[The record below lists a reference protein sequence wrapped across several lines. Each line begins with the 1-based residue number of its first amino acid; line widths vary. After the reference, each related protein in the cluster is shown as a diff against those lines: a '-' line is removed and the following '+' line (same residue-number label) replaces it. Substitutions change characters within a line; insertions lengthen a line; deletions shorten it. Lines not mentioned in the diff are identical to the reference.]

1 MTNLPICPQSTH
13 MLVVEGLVKE
23 FKKGPRIGP
32 ISFRINRGEI
42 FALVGPN
49 GAGKTTTIRVLLG
62 IYRPSTGDIYLCG
75 KKIRSLQGVASY
87 VPEESAVYPRLTGY
101 EHLYF
106 YALLYTNNRTH
117 AKRLADRAAEYT
129 GLSARDLRRK
139 VQEYSK
145 GMKRRLLLG
154 IALALETPILVLD
167 EPTAG
172 LDVHSAVHIRKL
184 IKGEAEKGKTIILSS
199 HNMFEVE
206 RLADTVAFI
215 NRGRIVALGTPR
227 ELLEK
232 YNAHDLE
239 EAFVK
244 ATSR

>member
-1 MTNLPICPQSTH
+1 MSLLACTQPTY
-13 MLVVEGLVKE
+13 MLVVKGLVKE

-32 ISFRINRGEI
+32 VSFKISRGEI

-49 GAGKTTTIRVLLG
+49 GAGKTTTIRMLLG
-62 IYRPSTGDIYLCG
+62 IYKPSAGEIYLCG
-75 KKIRSLQGVASY
+75 EKVRSLQGIASY

-106 YALLYTNNRTH
+106 YALLYTNNRAH
-117 AKRLADRAAEYT
+117 ARRLADKAAKYT
-129 GLSARDLRRK
+129 GLSTRDLKRK

-172 LDVHSAVHIRKL
+172 LDVHSAVHIRNL
-184 IKGEAEKGKTIILSS
+184 IKSEAEKGKTIILSS

-206 RLADTVAFI
+206 RLANTVAFI
-215 NRGRIVALGTPR
+215 NRGRIVAFGTPR

-232 YNAHDLE
+232 YSAHDLE